1 MEPHP
6 ILATLVGSS
15 SASLFFLYMFRR
27 SDPAKFRFYVR
38 LFVGMNL
45 TLVLTKVAEIK
56 FSVTSILE
64 SIAIGVVISV
74 VVTSIVFF
82 LSGWKKGNFD

>member
-1 MEPHP
+1 
-6 ILATLVGSS
+6 
-15 SASLFFLYMFRR
+15 
-27 SDPAKFRFYVR
+27 
-38 LFVGMNL
+38 MNL